1 MENVMTIHHPQNTRS
16 IEYLEKTLGTPSA
29 QKILRFLV
37 CWERLPYRDLI
48 VKSGLSES
56 NVYATL
62 RKLQQSG
69 VVTSE
74 VRGIYQLSEDEFIQT
89 YKAAYSVLIKRI
101 ISQNLYDIS
110 KQIDLVSPEKITDQ
124 LLSLRDSYKPFIDR
138 YYSKKFSSLIG
149 ALINSV

>member
-1 MENVMTIHHPQNTRS
+1 MTIHHPQNTRS

-37 CWERLPYRDLI
+37 CWEKLPYRDLI

>member
-1 MENVMTIHHPQNTRS
+1 MTIHHPQNNRS
-16 IEYLEKTLGTPSA
+16 IDYLDKTLGTPSA

-37 CWERLPYRDLI
+37 CWEKLPYRDLI
-48 VKSGLSES
+48 IKSGLSES

-69 VVTSE
+69 VVISD
-74 VRGIYQLSEDEFIQT
+74 VRGIYQLNEDEFVQN

-101 ISQNLYDIS
+101 ISQKLYDVS
-110 KQIDLVSPEKITDQ
+110 KQIDQVSPEKITDQ

>member
-1 MENVMTIHHPQNTRS
+1 MTIHHPQNTRS

>member
-1 MENVMTIHHPQNTRS
+1 MTIHHPQNNLS
-16 IEYLEKTLGTPSA
+16 IDYLDKTLGTPSA

-37 CWERLPYRDLI
+37 CWEKLPYRDLI
-48 VKSGLSES
+48 IKSGLSES

-69 VVTSE
+69 VVTSD
-74 VRGIYQLSEDEFIQT
+74 VRGIYQLNEDEFVQN

-101 ISQNLYDIS
+101 ISQKLYEVS
-110 KQIDLVSPEKITDQ
+110 KQIDQVSPEKITDQ